1 MAIEDRRTLTD
12 EDISTASV
20 RQPARPSVRRG
31 IVAREQ
37 DADQSDADADGT
49 DQADTDSTDRGGGGD
64 RTDRGDATDRTD
76 RGDRA

>member
-1 MAIEDRRTLTD
+1 MAIDDRRTLTD
-12 EDISTASV
+12 EDISTVSV
-20 RQPARPSVRRG
+20 RQPARPSVQRG

-49 DQADTDSTDRGGGGD
+49 DQTDADTTDRGGGD